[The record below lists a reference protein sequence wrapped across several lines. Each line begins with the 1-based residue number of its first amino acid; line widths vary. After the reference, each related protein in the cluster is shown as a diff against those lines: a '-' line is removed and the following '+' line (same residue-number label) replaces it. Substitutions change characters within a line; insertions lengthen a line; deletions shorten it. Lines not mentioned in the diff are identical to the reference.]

1 MTSTRDDIMEASE
14 IAPAPSRAPSGS
26 RQPTIATVDSGDE
39 QTFPRLTPAEI
50 SRVAP
55 LGQVRSYVPGE
66 AIRRV
71 GDRGHGLTVVL
82 DGEVEITRPGLDG
95 GRERVVVI
103 GPGGFLGELS
113 QLTGRPSLT
122 DTCAIGAVTALRLTP
137 GGLRTLMIAESELGG
152 RIMQALIL
160 RRAEMVRSHAGGL
173 VVIGPS
179 RRAAVLRLETFLT
192 RNGHPWLPLDPD
204 DDMARALLARRRIA
218 SRAWPVVICPSGD
231 VLSNPTIDQ
240 LARCIGLLS
249 PIDGERLYDVAIVGA
264 GPAGL
269 ATAVYAGSE
278 GLSAIALD
286 AKAFGGQ
293 AGASA
298 RIENYLGF
306 PTGVS
311 GMALMAGAYD
321 QAQKF
326 GVEIAIPEEVV
337 GLAPGDDGEAKQ
349 LRLASGEVVRARTV
363 VIASG
368 ADYRRLAV
376 ARICE
381 FETTAVHYWA
391 SPIEARLSEGADVVL
406 VGAGNSAG
414 QAAVF
419 LASYARSLAILV
431 RGAGLEASMSR
442 YLIDRI
448 GALPNIEVI
457 PHAEVA
463 ALEGHDGVLEAVR
476 WRSADGAERRRPTTQ
491 LFCFIGADANARW
504 LSGSRVALDPRGFVL
519 TGPAAGPGE
528 RQPLETSRDAVFA
541 IGDVRSGSTKR
552 VSAAAGEGAQVVAA
566 IQAHLA
572 RSRVA

>member
-1 MTSTRDDIMEASE
+1 MGPGSTLIADDTVTARNGSPLS
-14 IAPAPSRAPSGS
+14 ATGPS
-26 RQPTIATVDSGDE
+26 VEE
-39 QTFPRLTPAEI
+39 QMFPRLTPAEI
-50 SRVAP
+50 SRIAP
-55 LGQVRSYVPGE
+55 LGQVCAYAVGE

-82 DGEVEITRPGLDG
+82 EGEVEIARRGPDG
-95 GRERVVVI
+95 ARDRLVVI
-103 GPGGFLGELS
+103 VPGGFTGELA

-122 DTCAIGAVTALRLTP
+122 DICALGPVKALRLTP
-137 GGLRTLMIAESELGG
+137 EGLRTLMIAESDLGE
-152 RIMQALIL
+152 RIMRALVL
-160 RRAEMVRSHAGGL
+160 RRALLVESHAGGL
-173 VVIGPS
+173 IAIGP
-179 RRAAVLRLETFLT
+179 RRSAAMLRLETFLT
-192 RNGHPWLPLDPD
+192 RNGQPWLPLEPD
-204 DDMARALLARRRIA
+204 DAAARALLERRRIA
-218 SRAWPVVICPSGD
+218 SRAWPIVIGPSGD
-231 VLSNPTIDQ
+231 VLSDPTIDQ
-240 LARCIGLLS
+240 LARCIGLLDA
-249 PIDGERLYDVAIVGA
+249 IDGERIFDVAIVGA

-306 PTGVS
+306 PAGVS

-326 GVEIAIPEEVV
+326 GVEIAIPQQV
-337 GLAPGDDGEAKQ
+337 LALEPGADGAAKR

-363 VIASG
+363 VVASG

-376 ARICE
+376 PRIGE

-391 SPIEARLSEGADVVL
+391 SPIEARLSEGADVAL
-406 VGAGNSAG
+406 VGGGNSAG

-419 LASYARSLAILV
+419 LASHARRVVMLV
-431 RGAGLEASMSR
+431 RAAALETAMSR

-448 GALPNIEVI
+448 AALPNIEVI
-457 PHAEVA
+457 LRAEVA

-476 WRSADGAERRRPTTQ
+476 WKSADGAEARRPFSQ
-491 LFCFIGADANARW
+491 LFCFIGADANAKW
-504 LSGSRVALDPRGFVL
+504 LVGSQVALDPRGFVL

-528 RQPLETSRDAVFA
+528 RQPLETSRPGVFA

-566 IQAHLA
+566 VVARLA
-572 RSRVA
+572 DARVA